1 MSKEPKKKRSPF
13 SLPINPEA
21 AAGGGRSKRTSD
33 TPLFSQGGAW
43 RNLVEANPAA
53 ERYGRENGSSSDL
66 EGLMDDPTH
75 RIFDDPAANTDI
87 KVLRKALMASLGR
100 EGDRINHTVQ
110 FENILLTTLSK
121 VRTILKRYEGAIDTR
136 VMDEMRSV
144 VSQAEKSASE
154 V

>member
-1 MSKEPKKKRSPF
+1 
-13 SLPINPEA
+13 
-21 AAGGGRSKRTSD
+21 
-33 TPLFSQGGAW
+33 
-43 RNLVEANPAA
+43 
-53 ERYGRENGSSSDL
+53 
-66 EGLMDDPTH
+66 MDDPTH

-121 VRTILKRYEGAIDTR
+121 VRTVIKRYDGVIDTR
-136 VMDEMRSV
+136 AVDELYSV
-144 VSQAEKSASE
+144 ISQAEKEASE